1 MASKSIVIAS
11 VSSKDEEQEKR
22 ALMMEKIDMG
32 AVLEAKEVYDAVMQS
47 FPTTLGKS
55 VSKKER
61 DELGLKDASLV
72 YGEITFETFA
82 VVVEK
87 IKKVY
92 GLPFA
97 NSCGPAGMLQ
107 SRGGIFYDLGS
118 GTGKPV
124 IAAAICHNFDVCYGI
139 EVLEGLYSM
148 SLDAMNIYNT
158 KGKAR
163 LSGRSTDTRK
173 WTSGAIH
180 CQSPLDLHA
189 SSPLSA
195 VTRYSN
201 DTRRLFKVA
210 NKGLAGC

>member
-1 MASKSIVIAS
+1 MASKSIAS
-11 VSSKDEEQEKR
+11 TSSKDEEQERR

-61 DELGLKDASLV
+61 DDLGLKDASLV

-82 VVVEK
+82 VVMEK

-173 WTSGAIH
+173 LPGAVPSIHPLLTSM
-180 CQSPLDLHA
+180 PLCV
-189 SSPLSA
+189 

-201 DTRRLFKVA
+201 DTRRLFEVA
-210 NKGLAGC
+210 NEGLAGC